1 MTRNLLNTLTHFL
14 KKEKKEFKW
23 SNDLILR
30 PSLFLIYINDLS
42 NNLTSNPN
50 LFTDDISLSSV
61 VQEMINWAFH
71 ISDGK

>member
-1 MTRNLLNTLTHFL
+1 MARNLLNTLTHFL
-14 KKEKKEFKW
+14 KKW

-50 LFTDDISLSSV
+50 LFTDDILLSSV

>member
-1 MTRNLLNTLTHFL
+1 MARNLLNTLTHFL
-14 KKEKKEFKW
+14 KKW